1 MLNPATLM
9 LGGQLLGTAFACG
22 LNLYATVALLGIAS
36 RLHWVAELPPGMRGL
51 ENGFVI
57 GAAIGLYVVGFIA
70 HRISLLD
77 TVWEAVHTVIRP
89 GAAGLLAVLAFQGT
103 PLPVQAGVATA
114 AVLTA
119 LMAHGTKAGVRLILL
134 TPPRPMLRTLAVI
147 AEDAAAVGIAT
158 AVLLAPHTA
167 RIIIAVAMAFLLLA
181 GPRLWRAAFMGLH
194 ALLARGRGFFR
205 GRDWRSRD
213 QMPRAI
219 RAAVP
224 DPPLGR
230 PPVRARA
237 ATLHG
242 LRGVGPYRNGWLVFT
257 CDGPRFVYRSL
268 LRTRTT
274 ELPRAA
280 GIDVTTGILNDVLQV
295 HTNGQ
300 GRARSFT
307 LYLRKDGPAAGVTA
321 AELAPDTP

>member
-1 MLNPATLM
+1 M

-51 ENGFVI
+51 ENGLII
-57 GAAIGLYVVGFIA
+57 GAAIGLYLAGFIA
-70 HRISLLD
+70 HRISWVD

-89 GAAGLLAVLAFQGT
+89 GAAGLLAALAFQGT
-103 PLPVQAGVATA
+103 PLPVQAGVAAA

-134 TPPRPMLRTLAVI
+134 TRPRPVLRTLAVI

-158 AVLLAPHTA
+158 AVLLVPHTT
-167 RIIIAVAMAFLLLA
+167 RIIVGVALAFLLLA

-194 ALLARGRGFFR
+194 TLLARGRGFFR
-205 GRDWRSRD
+205 GRGWRSRE
-213 QMPRAI
+213 QMPRAL
-219 RAAVP
+219 RDAVP
-224 DPPLGR
+224 VPPLGR
-230 PPVRARA
+230 SPTRAQA

-242 LRGVGPYRNGWLVFT
+242 MRGVGPYRNGWLVFT
-257 CDGPRFVYRSL
+257 CDGPRFVYRSIL
-268 LRTRTT
+268 GTRTV

-280 GIDVTTGILNDVLQV
+280 GIDVTTGILNDVLRV
-295 HTNGQ
+295 ETNGR
-300 GRARSFT
+300 GPVRSFT
-307 LYLRKDGPAAGVTA
+307 LYLRKDGPPADVTA
-321 AELAPDTP
+321 AELASDTP